1 MKKKSVREIKANVFN
16 TNFDWY
22 PSWSNPI
29 GNGIILGKHY
39 KRSQID
45 LNQLYPRLEAVGE
58 SLNLNPELTF
68 LL

>member
-1 MKKKSVREIKANVFN
+1 MKKKSVREIKANVVFN

-22 PSWSNPI
+22 PSWSNAM

-45 LNQLYPRLEAVGE
+45 LRL
-58 SLNLNPELTF
+58 N
-68 LL
+68 